1 MSCKATA
8 NAMTVNSNNVN
19 NSEIVRESESEIVN
33 SNNVSNSELAMESES
48 EIVWEREEQLYN

>member
-19 NSEIVRESESEIVN
+19 NSELVRESESEIVC
-33 SNNVSNSELAMESES
+33 
-48 EIVWEREEQLYN
+48 EREGQLYN